1 MADIEQLFDTLLSL
15 QQQKRLPPLEQWQ
28 PDKRGEVDIR
38 IDRDGRWFHEGDQI
52 KRQPLIDLFAT
63 LLRKEGDDYFLVTPV
78 EQMRIEVEDSPFLV
92 IDMDVRGQGEDT
104 DLLFTTNVGDYVL
117 ADAAH
122 EVFMIRDT
130 PYFSVRDNLLARI
143 QRSVFYRLVEVG
155 VERDGALWIHSQGTA
170 FNLGSLT

>member
-63 LLRKEGDDYFLVTPV
+63 LLRKEGCLFFGDPG
-78 EQMRIEVEDSPFLV
+78 RANAH
-92 IDMDVRGQGEDT
+92 RGG
-104 DLLFTTNVGDYVL
+104 G
-117 ADAAH
+117 
-122 EVFMIRDT
+122 
-130 PYFSVRDNLLARI
+130 
-143 QRSVFYRLVEVG
+143 
-155 VERDGALWIHSQGTA
+155 
-170 FNLGSLT
+170 LTVSRH

>member
-38 IDRDGRWFHEGDQI
+38 IDREGRWFHEGDQI

-63 LLRKEGDDYFLVTPV
+63 LLRKEGDAYFLVTPV

-92 IDMDVRGQGEDT
+92 I
-104 DLLFTTNVGDYVL
+104 
-117 ADAAH
+117 
-122 EVFMIRDT
+122 
-130 PYFSVRDNLLARI
+130 
-143 QRSVFYRLVEVG
+143 
-155 VERDGALWIHSQGTA
+155 
-170 FNLGSLT
+170 